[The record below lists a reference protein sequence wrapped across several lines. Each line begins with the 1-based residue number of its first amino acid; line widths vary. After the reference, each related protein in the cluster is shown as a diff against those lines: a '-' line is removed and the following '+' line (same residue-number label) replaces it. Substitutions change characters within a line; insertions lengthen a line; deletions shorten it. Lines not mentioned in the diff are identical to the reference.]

1 MVNSHM
7 TNVLYLSL
15 DSPTYLVFTYCVEF
29 SGMTRNT
36 RKWLA
41 TRLPGG
47 RLQLLDTDNCYR
59 ILQWAAITA
68 SSPADCRLPGP
79 LSASQRGTPVQN
91 ISSSSTLLVRTD
103 SSFSAGES
111 MGNVNVYQKE
121 WGGGGV
127 SLFSLSCPSPFAK
140 MNRQNKLERTEYEVK

>member
-1 MVNSHM
+1 MFLKTMVKSHM

-15 DSPTYLVFTYCVEF
+15 DAPTYLVFTYCVEC
-29 SGMTRNT
+29 SGMTRIT

-59 ILQWAAITA
+59 ILWWAAITA

-79 LSASQRGTPVQN
+79 LSASQRGPPVQN
-91 ISSSSTLLVRTD
+91 ISSSSTLLLELLCR
-103 SSFSAGES
+103 GIY
-111 MGNVNVYQKE
+111 GNVNIYQKG
-121 WGGGGV
+121 WGGKPIFLILPV
-127 SLFSLSCPSPFAK
+127 SICK
-140 MNRQNKLERTEYEVK
+140 N